1 MLFVPS
7 LQPRSKSLRRSGAA
21 HRLGPSQERDADWVG
36 CHLESVKLGSPADSA
51 GVPFITVQL
60 TDPASGATRVLI
72 RGGVRATQA
81 QLMAYF
87 KQEVRRP

>member
-1 MLFVPS
+1 MLCCHSTPAS
-7 LQPRSKSLRRSGAA
+7 PESLRQSGAA